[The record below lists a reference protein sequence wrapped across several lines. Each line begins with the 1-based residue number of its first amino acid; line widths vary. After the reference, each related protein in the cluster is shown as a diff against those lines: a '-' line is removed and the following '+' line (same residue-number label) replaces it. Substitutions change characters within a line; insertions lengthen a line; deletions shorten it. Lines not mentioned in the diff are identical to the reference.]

1 MADRNLEGTMTLT
14 RDAIFFDPNIVEAD
28 TDQSQ
33 TSIQL
38 KYNMC
43 ISVKDI
49 NEAVYYV
56 IPNKHG

>member
-1 MADRNLEGTMTLT
+1 MAAQNIEGTLTLT
-14 RDAIFFDPNIVEAD
+14 KDAIFFDPNLFNEPD
-28 TDQSQ
+28 FQETQ
-33 TSIQL
+33 TQTKL

-56 IPNKHG
+56 IPN